1 MTIAEAIEAAK
12 REYIANAL
20 NEARGDVRKAAAVA
34 GITKSSFYR
43 LIHRHYPQ
51 RISMRKRGNWFG
63 LEA

>member
-1 MTIAEAIEAAK
+1 MTIAEAIDAAR
-12 REYIANAL
+12 REYVANTL

-34 GITKSSFYR
+34 GVTKSSFYR
-43 LIHRHYPQ
+43 LIHRYYPQ